1 VIVLRSSASLVV
13 TSYRAQH
20 SNMARQ
26 KDKLKSKSEGAKGS
40 VDSASSDEEAINDEG
55 VVTPEEPIEQTE
67 DDGLDESSKLEQFE
81 TKMKEAIDLA
91 TQKAAAGRVKAL
103 ESINAGFLKHYNPD
117 FVENQKLTICD
128 LVDKSLKK
136 GKGAEVEVAA
146 RLSILL
152 ALQLP
157 DSEEVYKEL
166 RVLMVQI
173 VTDEAANP
181 AARTA
186 LATSLGGLCFLGG
199 GEISEV
205 ASTMSILEGIFSASF
220 SKPEW
225 SLPAFP
231 PEIQALHYS
240 CLSAWS
246 LLLTLHSSAEVHRM
260 ADSTISNLEGLLLSN
275 DVDIRIAAGE
285 AISLVLEF
293 AYDHDEDYEPEG
305 LDTLIDT
312 IKELAT
318 DSNKSRS
325 KKDRKEQRHIFRDI
339 LKGVEEGDPP
349 TEKIKFGQETLLLD
363 YWYKKTQYDW
373 FSKVLASGTNHHL
386 SSNYMLREVFELGA
400 PLPVFA
406 TPVGSRMTKTQ
417 RHAANALA
425 FKARTQS
432 RGKKRDKRMVV

>member
-1 VIVLRSSASLVV
+1 MGVV

-20 SNMARQ
+20 TNMARQ
-26 KDKLKSKSEGAKGS
+26 KDKLKSKSGRGKGS
-40 VDSASSDEEAINDEG
+40 VDSSSSDEEGQTINDEG

-81 TKMKEAIDLA
+81 NKMKEAIDLA

-103 ESINAGFLKHYNPD
+103 ESINAGFLKHCNPD
-117 FVENQKLTICD
+117 FVEKQKMTICD

-136 GKGAEVEVAA
+136 GKGDEVEAAA
-146 RLSILL
+146 RL
-152 ALQLP
+152 
-157 DSEEVYKEL
+157 
-166 RVLMVQI
+166 
-173 VTDEAANP
+173 
-181 AARTA
+181 
-186 LATSLGGLCFLGG
+186 
-199 GEISEV
+199 
-205 ASTMSILEGIFSASF
+205 SILEGIFSASF

-225 SLPAFP
+225 SLPPFP
-231 PEIQALHYS
+231 QEIQALHYS

-260 ADSTISNLEGLLLSN
+260 ADSSISKLEGLLLSD
-275 DVDIRIAAGE
+275 DVDIRITAGE
-285 AISLVLEF
+285 AIALVLEF

-305 LDTLIDT
+305 MDNLIDT

-386 SSNYMLREVFELGA
+386 SSNYMLRDVFELGA

-406 TPVGSRMTKTQ
+406 TPAGSRMTKTQ